1 MRLKIKGFH
10 VIKSADIQFD
20 SLTVIAGEN
29 DTGKSTLGKIFFSEI
44 RNSLLKTSHHE
55 KVGGIEFS
63 MDNEITHF
71 PIFIDN
77 PDFLSKFHYI
87 KNTMALS
94 QQYQLNFSL
103 PNEVGDLVLRISQP
117 KILTRHN
124 KKFKMIKK
132 LINGEVYY
140 DSLEDNIFYKKE
152 GLKNKLDMY
161 QTANGIKMFGFIQ
174 ILILNG
180 AIKNGSA
187 LIFDEP
193 EVHLHPKWQLEYAKV
208 ITSLVT
214 DGIKVL
220 VNSHSPYMIEALELY
235 SKKENINTNFY
246 LANKVDEYSIIENV
260 TNNLERIYKTLAEPI
275 NILEELDDAE

>member
-10 VIKSADIQFD
+10 VIKSADIQFEG
-20 SLTVIAGEN
+20 LTVIAGEN
-29 DTGKSTLGKIFFSEI
+29 DTGKSTVGKILFSEI
-44 RNSLLKTSHHE
+44 RNSLLKTSHE
-55 KVGGIEFS
+55 TVNIEFK
-63 MDNEITHF
+63 MENEITHF
-71 PIFIDN
+71 PIFIDT
-77 PDFLSKFHYI
+77 PDFLSKFNYI

-124 KKFKMIKK
+124 KIFQMIKK
-132 LINGEVYY
+132 LINGEIYY

-161 QTANGIKMFGFIQ
+161 QTANGIKMFGFLQ

-180 AIKNGSA
+180 AIRNGST
-187 LIFDEP
+187 LIFDEH

-214 DGIKVL
+214 EDIKVL

-235 SKKENINTNFY
+235 SKNVNTNFY
-246 LANKVDEYSIIENV
+246 LANKVNEYSIIENV
-260 TNNLERIYKTLAEPI
+260 TNNLERIYKKLAEPI
-275 NILEELDDAE
+275 NSLEELDDVE